1 MKLNKIIAALITVI
15 LLISLC
21 SCDQVHVHN
30 GNNNNQTNDNL
41 HNSGGGNNQEVE
53 KPITY
58 VYSLISKTIH
68 LPDCYHVDR
77 IKDDYKFDYNG
88 DLSLLF
94 EKGYTI
100 CKDCLVPDVEEE
112 IPEEDT
118 NKVAKED
125 ATYVINAA
133 TNRLH
138 ELDCYHVDNMVEK
151 NIEYTD
157 LTLEELL
164 ALEHIPCSSCLPE
177 EFEEYEKNHPEEEK

>member
-15 LLISLC
+15 LLFSLC
-21 SCDQVHVHN
+21 SCDQLHHHK
-30 GNNNNQTNDNL
+30 NNNNQHGQDPNNSETN
-41 HNSGGGNNQEVE
+41 GTKEE
-53 KPITY
+53 ETPINY
-58 VYSLISKTIH
+58 VYSLLSKTIH

-88 DLSLLF
+88 DLALLF

-112 IPEEDT
+112 TPEDDT

-125 ATYVINAA
+125 ATYVINSA
-133 TNRLH
+133 TDRLH
-138 ELDCYHVDNMVEK
+138 TLDCYHVDNMVEK

-164 ALEHIPCSSCLPE
+164 ALEHIPCSVCLPE
-177 EFEEYEKNHPEEEK
+177 QFEEYEKNHPEKE